1 MKQKTYAQMSVAD
14 EFVSGGR
21 TVTEADIVQ
30 FTGIAGI
37 KLPIFLD
44 AEFCQLH
51 SPFGQ
56 RIVPGLLIQAFAA
69 GMMEELI
76 GPDTIAALG
85 FGESRFVR
93 PAFIGDTLR
102 TRSQLHSKRLTSKA
116 GQGIVELELSVEN
129 QRHDTVM
136 KASYKL
142 LMRA

>member
-1 MKQKTYAQMSVAD
+1 MKQKTYAQMSVED

-21 TVTEADIVQ
+21 TVTEADIVH

-37 KLPIFLD
+37 RLPIFLD
-44 AEFCQLH
+44 SEYCRRH

-56 RIVPGLLIQAFAA
+56 RIVPGLLIQSFAA

-85 FGESRFVR
+85 FGESRFGR
-93 PAFIGDTLR
+93 PVFIGDTIR
-102 TRSQLHSKRLTSKA
+102 TRSRLAGKRLTAKP
-116 GQGIVELELSVEN
+116 GQGIVELALAVEN
-129 QRHDTVM
+129 QREETVM
-136 KASYKL
+136 HASYKL